1 MTELKT
7 LKDFRCQAEHCCDR
21 DNCNNQSIKVDNL
34 RQEAIKWIK
43 ELSLIKESVMSQDYR
58 DGKMDMLRAFFNIT
72 EEELKEQG
80 K

>member
-7 LKDFRCQAEHCCDR
+7 IKDLKKRIYYLDEIKDVSERI
-21 DNCNNQSIKVDNL
+21 SIDEKDL

-43 ELSLIKESVMSQDYR
+43 SLNNYDNENMEVKKWIRY
-58 DGKMDMLRAFFNIT
+58 FFNIT
-72 EEELKEQG
+72 EEELKEQE

>member
-7 LKDFRCQAEHCCDR
+7 IKDLKKRIYYLDEIKDVSERI
-21 DNCNNQSIKVDNL
+21 SIDEKDL

-43 ELSLIKESVMSQDYR
+43 SLNNYDNENMEVKKWIRY
-58 DGKMDMLRAFFNIT
+58 FFNIT